1 MPKEVIEICPPI
13 SANELTG
20 STFTDEYNLGL
31 GEALIHF
38 LRLRTRIGS
47 TTAGVVQYSVGGVA
61 LNQLL
66 YSIKPARA
74 AFALDTYDILADWKA
89 IDDDTNTASRARH
102 AVMGHPW
109 DVFMKDK
116 EVFWTMINEGFE
128 RTAGGFVPKKE
139 NPRKGL
145 KPVMVWTETDSQRHV
160 TYEAIADQV
169 NNPLFRQIMRFVRSN
184 LKEQLGSI
192 RVGPLSS
199 TVGVYTLAYF
209 SPELREDES
218 IWKPRDSYS
227 NDCKQD
233 QNMGTTQI
241 GGQALRY
248 ADYFATGNF
257 LSKATQ
263 YVNDSVKQFA
273 T

>member
-1 MPKEVIEICPPI
+1 MLKEVIEICPPI
-13 SANELTG
+13 SANQLTG
-20 STFTDEYNLGL
+20 STFTDEYNLDL
-31 GEALIHF
+31 GKVPIHF
-38 LRLRTRIGS
+38 LRLRTRRSLATVGL
-47 TTAGVVQYSVGGVA
+47 VQYSVGGVK

-74 AFALDTYDILADWKA
+74 ALKLDTSDVLGDWKA
-89 IDDDTNTASRARH
+89 IDSEANAERRARH

-116 EVFWTMINEGFE
+116 EVFWTMINEGFDGT
-128 RTAGGFVPKKE
+128 RGYLVPKEE

-145 KPVMVWTETDSQRHV
+145 KPVMVWTETDNQRHV

-169 NNPLFRQIMRFVRSN
+169 NNPLFRQIMRFVRS
-184 LKEQLGSI
+184 KGS
-192 RVGPLSS
+192 LSS

-218 IWKPRDSYS
+218 VWKPRDGYGGECT
-227 NDCKQD
+227 ND

-241 GGQALRY
+241 GVQALRY
-248 ADYFATGNF
+248 ADYFGKGKFAQE
-257 LSKATQ
+257 ATQ
-263 YVNDSVKQFA
+263 YVNDTAKPLGA
-273 T
+273 